1 MDKGNFNGL
10 VRFIGTKADYDKLS
24 KSGKLVFA
32 QITDAT
38 GDIAPYYLYANDRE
52 FALNSYEQLTNLE
65 NNISDGKL
73 NLETLK
79 ADSST
84 KGTASNSTIY
94 VQGGTGFSANTRSD
108 LTYKVVYT
116 GNSDSDDWSSI
127 GN

>member
-10 VRFIGTKADYDKLS
+10 VRFIGTKADYDKLN

-73 NLETLK
+73 NLETFR
-79 ADSST
+79 ADEST

-94 VQGGTGFSANTRSD
+94 VQGGTGFSANTDSNI
-108 LTYKVVYT
+108 TYKVVYT
-116 GNSDSDDWSSI
+116 GNSDSDDWGSI